1 MVGFSLLD
9 QSFFKIQVQ
18 ATGRVVYCV
27 VIFGRT
33 LEGGGGEGG
42 GMTTSKLQGKPSE
55 ILGEDGWVAYN
66 PEKYLIRGRGGKQ

>member
-9 QSFFKIQVQ
+9 KSFFKIQVQ

-27 VIFGRT
+27 VIFGKT
-33 LEGGGGEGG
+33 LEGGEEGG

-55 ILGEDGWVAYN
+55 ILGKDGWVAYN